1 MECHWRS
8 RWANVTARVETIER
22 QPPAGILRY
31 RYKARNQT
39 ESTGK
44 TAGSNFRSKKRQR
57 HFSTK
62 KRQRHFST
70 PKRLSYLPCPYEAD
84 IEPKWTGE
92 TAGNNFRSKND
103 KDIFRPKND

>member
-31 RYKARNQT
+31 RYKARNQP

-44 TAGSNFRSKKRQR
+44 TAGS
-57 HFSTK
+57 
-62 KRQRHFST
+62 
-70 PKRLSYLPCPYEAD
+70 
-84 IEPKWTGE
+84 
-92 TAGNNFRSKND
+92 NFRSKND